1 MQREEKLTTAYLQEI
16 SAQTGLA
23 FSKLLGAVVLEEVAR
38 MICESEYSNEFWLR
52 NDNALTRENYER
64 NLKLRLEFDYVIQ
77 NPPKG
82 LEGLSPTE
90 LLIDITSH
98 LKTEVFDRAGSPR
111 VDLEVDMKAYPKYV
125 RFDCVGLIE
134 DMRVPVTVIFHYLQ
148 DEHLTPR
155 KESFFLTAFSGEEV
169 FYNCFLPESILV
181 EKYMEIVTKLELIQS
196 LRPYYDVYHLLER
209 ENVDGRK
216 VRDYINEQCENWNVP
231 KDMSRIEMVKTYKNY
246 AYMKKKWKVFLR
258 SIHSKEPGWEQ
269 VMERFISFFEPIWK
283 AVIEDFIFFGD
294 WMPELN
300 RFL

>member
-1 MQREEKLTTAYLQEI
+1 MQKEQKIQAAVLQKI

-38 MICESEYSNEFWLR
+38 LICESEYSGEFWLR
-52 NDNALTRENYER
+52 NGNILTRENYER
-64 NLKLRLEFDYVIQ
+64 NLELRLEFDYVIQ
-77 NPPKG
+77 KPPKG

-98 LKTEVFDRAGSPR
+98 LKQEVFEEQTGHR
-111 VDLEVDMKAYPKYV
+111 VEIEVDMKAYPRYV
-125 RFDCVGLIE
+125 RFDCVGQIE

-148 DEHLTPR
+148 DENITPK
-155 KESFFLTAFSGEEV
+155 KESFALMAFPGEEV
-169 FYNCFLPESILV
+169 SYNCFQPESILA
-181 EKYMEIVTKLELIQS
+181 EKYMEIITKLELIQS
-196 LRPYYDVYHLLER
+196 LRPYYDVYYLLDR
-209 ENVDGRK
+209 ESVDGRK
-216 VRDYINEQCENWNVP
+216 VRDIINEKCDFDKVP
-231 KDMSRIEMVKTYKNY
+231 KDMTRMEMVKVYKNY

-269 VMERFISFFEPIWK
+269 VMERFVSFFEPIWK